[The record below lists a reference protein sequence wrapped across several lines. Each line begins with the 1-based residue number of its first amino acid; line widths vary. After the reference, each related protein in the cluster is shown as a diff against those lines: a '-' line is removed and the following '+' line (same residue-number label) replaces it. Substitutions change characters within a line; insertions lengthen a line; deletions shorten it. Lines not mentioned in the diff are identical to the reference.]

1 MLSGEVGDGKLVA
14 VQVAYIVYDAAGRL
28 QSYNARV
35 PEIFPAFAEQDMTGR
50 TRDEIREVLRQDDA
64 FRKTIDDLKE
74 RTEGNKLLS
83 SDMGGFRFGE
93 DGVFAIDDLPLPD
106 GGVVTLI
113 RDLSAKKR
121 TMDAV
126 ARMDAA
132 LTKLAAE
139 EAIYNGTKA
148 RAYEIITEVA
158 CEALGAS
165 RTDIW
170 LLNVDGTALYAQ
182 ESYWQASAGHQDL
195 GRVDE
200 AVCPALFQAI
210 KTTKPTS
217 ILPVTE
223 APELEGF
230 DLQMDTALPFQSV
243 LLVPICRG
251 PRAVGVVL
259 VAEADCERIWTV
271 SEISFVSYLSGL
283 IIRMLEAHDRQ
294 VAEEGLRG
302 FNEMLEARVKSRTQE
317 LEQAMETLKLAQDE
331 LIRAEKMASLGGL
344 VAGVAHEINTPL
356 GVALTSITH
365 MAEEL
370 GGFERAVKSGS
381 IKRSDL
387 NGFMEAVAE
396 GTMVAERNLER
407 AAHLIRSFKMVAV
420 DQTADDVR
428 ELDVGAYICEVV
440 DSLKPTLRKKGVRV
454 SADHKP
460 GLIMRTAAGDLSH
473 ILTNLIMNAALHAFE
488 DQSTG
493 EKEISVR
500 AKKIRGNV
508 QLEVSDN
515 GRGIAKEIRDK
526 IFDPFFTTARNKGG
540 SGLGLNIVYNTVYQK
555 LRGTIALEEAE
566 GGGARFIIKLPLEGT
581 GV

>member
-1 MLSGEVGDGKLVA
+1 MLSGEVGDGQLIA
-14 VQVAYIVYDAAGRL
+14 VKVAYIVYGADGRL
-28 QSYNARV
+28 LSYNERV
-35 PEIFPAFAEQDMTGR
+35 PEIFPIFGKQDMTGL
-50 TRDEIREVLRQDDA
+50 TRDEVRDVLRREDA
-64 FRKTIDDLKE
+64 FRTTIDDLTE
-74 RTEGNKLLS
+74 RTEGNKPLS

-170 LLNVDGTALYAQ
+170 LLNVDSTALYAQ
-182 ESYWQASAGHQDL
+182 ESYWEADKGHRDL

-200 AVCPALFQAI
+200 ENCAALFRAV
-210 KTTKPTS
+210 KTARPTS
-217 ILPVTE
+217 ITCVDG
-223 APELEGF
+223 ADELEGF
-230 DLQMDTALPFQSV
+230 DVQFGAEPPFQSL

-259 VAEADCERIWTV
+259 VAEAGHERVWTT

-302 FNEMLEARVKSRTQE
+302 FNEMLEARVKSRTKE
-317 LEQAMETLKLAQDE
+317 LEGAMETLKLAQDE
-331 LIRAEKMASLGGL
+331 LIRSEKMASLGGL

-370 GGFERAVKSGS
+370 SDFERAVKTGS

-387 NGFMEAVAE
+387 SGFMEAVSE

-428 ELDVGAYICEVV
+428 ELDVGAYIGEVV
-440 DSLKPTLRKKGVRV
+440 DSLKPTLRKKGVSV
-454 SADHKP
+454 TAEDKT
-460 GLIMRTAAGDLSH
+460 GLVMRTVAGDLSH
-473 ILTNLIMNAALHAFE
+473 ILTNLIMNAALHAFQGVS
-488 DQSTG
+488 DG
-493 EKEISVR
+493 KKEIRVQ
-500 AKKIRGNV
+500 AKKIRGTMH
-508 QLEVSDN
+508 LEVSDN
-515 GRGIAKEIRDK
+515 GTGIPQEIREK

-555 LRGTIALEEAE
+555 LRGTILLEEPE
-566 GGGARFIIKLPLEGT
+566 GGGARFVIKLPIERGK
-581 GV
+581 